1 MKKKKK
7 ETFAAKI
14 LFIYKQVIIT
24 EGGDGGLDGRA
35 RKKVVTE
42 EGKKVMQVEGR
53 LKGRSWPF
61 FNFQVRRH
69 LKS

>member
-1 MKKKKK
+1 M
-7 ETFAAKI
+7 
-14 LFIYKQVIIT
+14 
-24 EGGDGGLDGRA
+24 DGRA

-42 EGKKVMQVEGR
+42 EGKKVMQVEDR